1 MKLYLKG
8 VPSHLEPGIAAA
20 AEELGLLL
28 LPGGIPVT
36 VEKGDCLKAE
46 LSGEGGRIVWSRE
59 VEIFRG
65 LAHLAREG
73 IGCSVVEHAC
83 FAENGLMLDASR
95 NQVPNV
101 SMVKLLLRRMAL
113 MGMNLMMLYT
123 EDTYPV
129 EGYPYFGYLRGGYS
143 EKELRELDD
152 YAYALGVE
160 MIPCIQTLGHSAMI
174 LRWRKSM
181 GMLAD
186 TGGTLLVGEEETYRY
201 IAQILKDASAPY
213 RSRRIHIGM
222 DESSDL
228 GTGAYRARHGERPSI
243 DVFEEHINRVMELTR
258 EQGLEPMIWSD
269 MYFAHLS
276 PTKDYDPEI
285 HYPEEIIRKIPK
297 DLSLVYWDYYHHSE
311 AFYRGVIQQHRQSE
325 APVMFA
331 GGLWNWCTPA
341 VNEEHMLSTVLP
353 ALRACREEGVDRVF
367 ATAWGDDGAE
377 SVPLSLLYGLQVY
390 AEFQYTGDYN
400 EKELGQRFF
409 ALHKAD
415 PRAYLDLSGFDMVP
429 KAVKGEVLAPNP
441 AHFLLYEDPITLL
454 FEKDLEGIP
463 LTEHYEKLHR
473 KYVTYCEEASPEYRL
488 LWEFYRDLSGVLYKK
503 CFWRDKAPL
512 SVRKKD
518 REEAGKLAAF
528 GRELHRDMLELSDCW
543 YRLWMS
549 CSHPEGWDVLDIR
562 MGALAA
568 RMKTAARRM
577 QDFADGIVDTIPE
590 MDQEKLPYAGE
601 VCPWFSSAF
610 ERGVGYYGSWAG
622 CVTASHL
629 TN

>member
-1 MKLYLKG
+1 
-8 VPSHLEPGIAAA
+8 
-20 AEELGLLL
+20 
-28 LPGGIPVT
+28 
-36 VEKGDCLKAE
+36 
-46 LSGEGGRIVWSRE
+46 
-59 VEIFRG
+59 
-65 LAHLAREG
+65 
-73 IGCSVVEHAC
+73 
-83 FAENGLMLDASR
+83 
-95 NQVPNV
+95 
-101 SMVKLLLRRMAL
+101 
-113 MGMNLMMLYT
+113 
-123 EDTYPV
+123 
-129 EGYPYFGYLRGGYS
+129 
-143 EKELRELDD
+143 
-152 YAYALGVE
+152 

-285 HYPEEIIRKIPK
+285 HYPEEMIRKIPK

-441 AHFLLYEDPITLL
+441 AHFLLYEHGEIQNVDSCLEHTLQTMGPGDL
-454 FEKDLEGIP
+454 F
-463 LTEHYEKLHR
+463 
-473 KYVTYCEEASPEYRL
+473 VTGANAL
-488 LWEFYRDLSGVLYKK
+488 D
-503 CFWRDKAPL
+503 
-512 SVRKKD
+512 
-518 REEAGKLAAF
+518 AF
-528 GRELHRDMLELSDCW
+528 GHAALLIGSPGGGGYGTCMPFLYILP
-543 YRLWMS
+543 LWN
-549 CSHPEGWDVLDIR
+549 
-562 MGALAA
+562 
-568 RMKTAARRM
+568 RRSGRRRSA
-577 QDFADGIVDTIPE
+577 QT
-590 MDQEKLPYAGE
+590 
-601 VCPWFSSAF
+601 SS
-610 ERGVGYYGSWAG
+610 
-622 CVTASHL
+622 L
-629 TN
+629 